1 MTLDTL
7 ISIILQGLTLGM
19 LYFLTA
25 SGLSLIFGL
34 MDVLNF
40 AHGSIF
46 MIGAYVAWVTTEALA
61 GSLPNSDARFALAL
75 LAGTLAG
82 AGLGALIEWAG
93 IRPLYKRPIF
103 QVLLTLGLVF
113 VINETV
119 KLLWKADIHSLA
131 RPASLA
137 GVLMILDRPFPTY
150 RLFLIGLGLVVLAAM
165 SVLLRRTRLGM
176 IIRAGVENGEM
187 VQALGIDVRRVFTLV
202 FALGSALAALGG
214 AAAAPFIGL
223 VPTMGMDYQLSAFAV
238 VVIGGMGSFAGSAV
252 GAVLVWLGRA
262 FADYQL
268 SPLVARATVV
278 GLMALV
284 LLVKPTGLFGVKKGG
299 H

>member
-7 ISIILQGLTLGM
+7 VSIVLQGLTLGM

-46 MIGAYVAWVTTEALA
+46 MIGAYVAWVTSESLA
-61 GSLPNSDARFALAL
+61 PSLPSSDLRFALGL
-75 LAGTLAG
+75 LAGTLTG

-137 GVLMILDRPFPTY
+137 GVLFILGRPFPIY
-150 RLFLIGLGLVVLAAM
+150 RLFLICLGLAVLAAM
-165 SVLLRRTRLGM
+165 SLLLKRTRLGM

-187 VQALGIDVRRVFTLV
+187 AQALGIDVRRVFTLV
-202 FALGSALAALGG
+202 FALGSGLAALGG

-223 VPTMGMDYQLSAFAV
+223 VPTMGMEYQLSAFAV

-252 GAVLVWLGRA
+252 GAVLVGLGRA

-268 SPLVARATVV
+268 SPLVARAAVV

-284 LLVKPTGLFGVKKGG
+284 LLIKPTGLFGIKKGG